1 VFALTFGISST
12 APRRNKMVKKAKK
25 TAKLHKGKK
34 LEAQKPLKGVTH
46 NDFSIVKH
54 VDVASPST

>member
-1 VFALTFGISST
+1 
-12 APRRNKMVKKAKK
+12 MVKKAKK